1 MVLSSE
7 WTKNNL
13 PPGFKCCSSFIDSTQ
28 NKFFEDSLKG
38 TTQVSIQHIQQQDT
52 ITHLS
57 SCQTNKL
64 QKGLPLRHQL
74 NAARIRSWK
83 APDTFLGKPKEWK
96 FTVFLLRVFISTTVT
111 SPFSGTCLK
120 TTVFRFSP
128 LISFISVTDPIRTTC
143 KQELWQKLLR
153 SII

>member
-13 PPGFKCCSSFIDSTQ
+13 PPGFKRCSSFIDSTQ
-28 NKFFEDSLKG
+28 KKFFEDSLKG
-38 TTQVSIQHIQQQDT
+38 TTQVSIKDT

-64 QKGLPLRHQL
+64 QKGLTLRHQL
-74 NAARIRSWK
+74 NAAGIRSWK
-83 APDTFLGKPKEWK
+83 ARDTFLGKPKEWT